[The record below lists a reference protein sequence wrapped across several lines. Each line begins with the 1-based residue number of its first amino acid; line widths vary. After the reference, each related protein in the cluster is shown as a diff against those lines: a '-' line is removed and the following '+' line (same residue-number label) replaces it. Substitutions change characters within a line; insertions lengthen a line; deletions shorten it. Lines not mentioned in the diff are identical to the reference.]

1 MLGALWNR
9 LVALCF
15 KPRVVCFNQSEQ
27 EYDGIDSIQLCQE
40 LEQHW
45 EGLFND
51 VASDNG
57 CCVKYNKVAANTH
70 FQAWQNTSKKLK
82 SIDLASLPTD
92 TKAALLINIY
102 NVLTIEA
109 IVSRRSLP
117 SSVLDIPKF
126 WQIHTYQ
133 IGEHTY
139 SLDDIEHGLL
149 RARPHP
155 SKSGAD
161 GYFGSNDP
169 RAMHAMQALDCRIHF
184 ALVCAAKSCPR
195 LRVFHGDSLQSEL
208 SQAAQDFCTQH
219 VLLKSNN
226 DSLKAQLSMILKW
239 YGADFGKTL
248 EARLRT
254 LQPYLMSEQ
263 ADELDKASNFNVS
276 YNNYDWSL
284 NRCQGDG

>member
-133 IGEHTY
+133 I
-139 SLDDIEHGLL
+139 
-149 RARPHP
+149 
-155 SKSGAD
+155 
-161 GYFGSNDP
+161 
-169 RAMHAMQALDCRIHF
+169 
-184 ALVCAAKSCPR
+184 AKSCPR